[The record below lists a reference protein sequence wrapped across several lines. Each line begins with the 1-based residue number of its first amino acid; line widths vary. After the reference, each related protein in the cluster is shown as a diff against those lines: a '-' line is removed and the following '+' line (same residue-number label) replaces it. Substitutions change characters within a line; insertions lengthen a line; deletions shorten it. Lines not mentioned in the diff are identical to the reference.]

1 MSEGPKYNPKQQKK
15 TNQNKASFYSI
26 YLTVD
31 LLPCWRGGANKL
43 SALPKDVGW
52 TNLTGI

>member
-43 SALPKDVGW
+43 SAPA
-52 TNLTGI
+52 